1 MLLKKIFKSL
11 KQKGQSLV
19 LYALLVPLMFTVG
32 GAAVDLGWV
41 YMNFSTLQNAAD
53 AAAVAG
59 AKEFL
64 SENEINP
71 TLVSNYPADEV
82 ENVGSEVAKKNS
94 ADKNADNY
102 LKLNLKNNQPDI
114 ETFLYK
120 DGESNLY
127 YVVQLT
133 EKNFEHLFDFMNA
146 LHDTKISATS
156 TVKLTYYQPPPQDEA
171 PTEVQEDLPR
181 LKAENVISG
190 NWELEAARSRGKWQ
204 TPTENLDNYFVKN
217 AAENFYPKSKIWLN
231 YNSST
236 NSHTKGNFYRS
247 ATVDV
252 DPGKGRLRTGGASEE
267 TNPDSLVLG
276 FRQDIVRVEPGALEV
291 QNGAVVEVGTVKD
304 TVFEKDWDIRRDSPY
319 NRKTEVRYI
328 NPTKYWFESCDF
340 RIHNIYNFNTPFDV
354 RPEKV
359 AEDKNNPFD
368 ILWIR
373 IESEA
378 FLPLTMLG
386 VTDKPNHFQFKS
398 VRQIILNINCDNTVK
413 DTETGKYK
421 YRPLAFFYDGPE
433 KFNMDSNVRKPR
445 PIVLNL
451 NADFR
456 GVLFAPCTS
465 VIINDNGYKFYG
477 FIVAKEYR
485 KLVANSAGHK
495 VTHKKSNTM
504 WINDYGEIFTEQI
517 DRMNCGTYDT
527 MGIISFDDYNY
538 EVEEHSQNNL
548 LTI

>member
-1 MLLKKIFKSL
+1 LLKKFFKSL
-11 KQKGQSLV
+11 NQKGQSLA

-59 AKEFL
+59 AKEFQ
-64 SENEINP
+64 SESEIEP
-71 TLVSNYPADEV
+71 ALVSNYPADEV
-82 ENVGSEVAKKNS
+82 ENIGGEVAEKKIT
-94 ADKNADNY
+94 ADKNADDY
-102 LKLNLKNNQPDI
+102 LKLNLKNNLP
-114 ETFLYK
+114 ESKTFLYK
-120 DGESNLY
+120 DGENNLY

-133 EKNFEHLFDFMNA
+133 EKNFEHLFDFMNS

-171 PTEVQEDLPR
+171 PAEVQEDLPQ
-181 LKAENVISG
+181 LKAINVISG
-190 NWELEAARSRGKWQ
+190 NWELEAARSRNKWKA
-204 TPTENLDNYFVKN
+204 PTENLDNFFVNN
-217 AAENFYPKSKIWLN
+217 AAENFYSKSKIWLN

-236 NSHTKGNFYRS
+236 NSYTTGNFYRS
-247 ATVDV
+247 ATVNV
-252 DPGKGRLRTGGASEE
+252 DPGKGRLRTGGDSTE
-267 TNPDSLVLG
+267 TKPDSLVLG
-276 FRQDIVRVEPGALEV
+276 FRQDIVRVKSGGLEV
-291 QNGAVVEVGTVKD
+291 QNGTVKKVGSVVD
-304 TVFEKDWDIRRDSPY
+304 TIFEKDWDIRRDSPY

-328 NPTKYWFESCDF
+328 NPTKYWDASCDL

-354 RPEKV
+354 RPEKI

-386 VTDKPNHFQFKS
+386 ITDKPNHFQFKS

-413 DTETGKYK
+413 DAETEKYK
-421 YRPLAFFYDGPE
+421 YRPLVFFYDGPE
-433 KFNMDSNVRKPR
+433 RFNMNSAVRNPK

-456 GVLFAPCTS
+456 GILFAPSTS
-465 VIINDNGYKFYG
+465 VIINDNGHKFYG

-485 KLVANSAGHK
+485 KLVENSAGHK
-495 VTHKKSNTM
+495 VTHKKSNAM

-527 MGIISFDDYNY
+527 LGIVSFGDYDY